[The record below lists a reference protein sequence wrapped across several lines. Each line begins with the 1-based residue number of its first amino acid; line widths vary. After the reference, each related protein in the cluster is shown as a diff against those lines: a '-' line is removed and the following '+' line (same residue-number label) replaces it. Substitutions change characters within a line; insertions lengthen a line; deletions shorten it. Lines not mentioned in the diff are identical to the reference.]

1 MIRQAPFYT
10 LILIGLLAIISST
23 LHAQSTEDDLQLYVF
38 DCGNLRATDI
48 RMFSIG
54 NDETPIRELFVPC
67 YLIKHPEGLLVFDA
81 GLPLSMAEK
90 GEFESEPGV
99 FVRYDTPLTVQLAA
113 MDLSVSDIDKVAFS
127 HMHWDHVGS
136 ANLFTDST
144 LLIQR
149 PEYEAAFLNPENPLF
164 QSDLYM
170 GLADNKMQILEG
182 DHDVFGDGRV
192 RLIAAYGHT
201 PGHQVL
207 FIDLENTGPLVL
219 SGDLY
224 HFRLSRSLRRVPV
237 FNTNAEDTLHAM
249 DKVEALIEQENATLW
264 IEHDKALADT
274 LQKAPAY
281 YN

>member
-1 MIRQAPFYT
+1 MIRHASLKT
-10 LILIGLLAIISST
+10 LIVLCLLTVFSGTVRAD
-23 LHAQSTEDDLQLYVF
+23 DDLQLYVF
-38 DCGNLRATDI
+38 DCGNLRTNDI

-67 YLIKHPEGLLVFDA
+67 YLIRHPEGLLVFDG
-81 GLPLSMAEK
+81 GLPLSMAGK

-99 FVRYDTPLTVQLAA
+99 FVRYDTPLADQLAA
-113 MDLSVSDIDKVAFS
+113 MDLSISDIDLVAFS

-136 ANLFTDST
+136 ANLFANST

-164 QSDLYM
+164 QSALYM
-170 GLADNKMQILEG
+170 GLANNEMQILEG

-192 RLIAAYGHT
+192 RLISAYGHT

-207 FIDLENTGPLVL
+207 FIDLKNTGALVL

-224 HFRLSRSLRRVPV
+224 HFRLSRSLRRVPQ

-249 DKVEALIEQENATLW
+249 DKVEALLEQENATLW
-264 IEHDKALADT
+264 IEHDKALAET
-274 LQKAPAY
+274 LRKAPAY
-281 YN
+281 YD